1 LDSQYSISTNDVKLG
16 LEITEV
22 PIRNQIT
29 ARELLAIRRY
39 CPEVCTAARII
50 KGDLFANGDG
60 DMSGYTIA
68 DTLIDETPIDPRV
81 SEILKALIER
91 AINGQALL
99 EFADRA
105 IFLGDAFASIV
116 FDDKIT
122 RIEKLLAI
130 PTFEVFRVEANDGT
144 LLQFEQRATLY
155 DSDPIVFN
163 PLTMVHFRYDK
174 DHLYGRALT
183 LPILDD
189 WRRLARGKE
198 DLSKASR
205 TIGVNPDVH
214 EMPPGV
220 DDRYRDSYS
229 RDIERK
235 ESAGI
240 VVRHYIRHGAKI
252 SKLSQNDPNLD
263 AIINSNDFWR
273 QIIVTTLGIPAYLGG
288 LPAIGARD
296 VSGQPAMAYARYIG
310 SLRSML
316 SAGIR
321 QLCDLELALNGIDPR
336 DPSNAYRLVFPK
348 IFVDQIQQD
357 STSQLDQVETSRGP
371 MVKDNASN
379 KNKQSAAT
387 IEYH

>member
-1 LDSQYSISTNDVKLG
+1 
-16 LEITEV
+16 
-22 PIRNQIT
+22 
-29 ARELLAIRRY
+29 
-39 CPEVCTAARII
+39 
-50 KGDLFANGDG
+50 LFANGDG

-371 MVKDNASN
+371 TVKDNASN